1 MRVHLFLGQV
11 IISFYSQASILYPG
25 RYVGLYWNVTS
36 ADVSSQSNEMTATIG
51 GRVYVNAD
59 NANASDVIFSGLFV
73 SRIKYILI
81 FLKYSESIFNFLKID

>member
-1 MRVHLFLGQV
+1 MTFLQNTNQISPNEKMRVIF
-11 IISFYSQASILYPG
+11 IFRSSNNFFYSQASILYPG

-36 ADVSSQSNEMTATIG
+36 ADVSSRSNEMTATIG

-73 SRIKYILI
+73 S
-81 FLKYSESIFNFLKID
+81 KI

>member
-1 MRVHLFLGQV
+1 MRVLFIFRSSNNL
-11 IISFYSQASILYPG
+11 FYSQASILYPG

-36 ADVSSQSNEMTATIG
+36 ADVSSRSNEMTAVIG

-73 SRIKYILI
+73 S
-81 FLKYSESIFNFLKID
+81 KI